1 MTSKCKDPNYVL
13 ISDECKTDYTD
24 AYNNY
29 IANMNSYCSKADNVI
44 SNPRCIEYVNTNKFI
59 QTTEF
64 NKNFKK
70 TAVDLCLNNLNPLNN
85 DKCITSYQIKPLEL
99 VRREEIEIQLAK
111 DTEEKKVQEKKASDA
126 KKTYMWIAI
135 VVFVLALLS
144 GGGYLIYKRRNNPTL
159 NNNGDGGSN
168 NGGDRDVDR
177 GDDRGGD
184 NNYDR

>member
-13 ISDECKTDYTD
+13 ISDECKTDYTN

-59 QTTEF
+59 QTTDF

-111 DTEEKKVQEKKASDA
+111 DAEEKIAQEKIASDA
-126 KKTYMWIAI
+126 KKTYMLIAI
-135 VVFVLALLS
+135 ILFVLALLS
-144 GGGYLIYKRRNNPTL
+144 GGGYLIYKRRNAARL
-159 NNNGDGGSN
+159 NNPDDRGGN
-168 NGGDRDVDR
+168 NGYDRGDNN

-184 NNYDR
+184 DNDNK